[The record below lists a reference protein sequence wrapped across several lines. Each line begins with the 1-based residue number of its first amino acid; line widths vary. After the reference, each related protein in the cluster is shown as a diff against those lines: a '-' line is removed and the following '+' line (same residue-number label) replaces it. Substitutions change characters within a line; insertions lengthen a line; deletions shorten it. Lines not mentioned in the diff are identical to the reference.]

1 MTVRRGQAG
10 SAPPGASL
18 TRDLVI
24 DAGMQ
29 ILETEGFERL
39 TIRGLAAKLGVAA
52 TSIYWHVG
60 DKQALLDALVDRIIA
75 QLAEV
80 SVRGRDGQARIISI
94 ASSLR
99 KTLLERAELVALVHH
114 QGRTAALFLPA
125 RRLLVKELAAAG
137 VDGPAAP
144 LAVQAVLNLV
154 IGSVLLDRQIERQPA
169 QRPTAEERLPIGADG
184 SELPA
189 HPPDPIDEEELFR
202 YTLGALVRT
211 VTTS

>member
-10 SAPPGASL
+10 STPPGAALS
-18 TRDLVI
+18 RDQVI

-60 DKQALLDALVDRIIA
+60 DKQALLDALAERVIT

-80 SVRGRDGQARIISI
+80 SVRGRDGQARVISI

-125 RRLLVKELAAAG
+125 RRLLVEEFEAAG

-169 QRPTAEERLPIGADG
+169 QRPPAGDRSSTGDDL
-184 SELPA
+184 SEPLA
-189 HPPDPIDEEELFR
+189 HPPEPIDEEELFR
-202 YTLGALVRT
+202 YTLGALVGT
-211 VTTS
+211 VITR